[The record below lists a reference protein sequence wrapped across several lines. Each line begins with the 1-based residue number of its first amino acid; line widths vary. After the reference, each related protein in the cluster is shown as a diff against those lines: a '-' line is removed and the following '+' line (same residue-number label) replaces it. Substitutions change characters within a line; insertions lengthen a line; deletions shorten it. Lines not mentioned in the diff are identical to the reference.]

1 MKSTITD
8 EDLISIIKSV
18 KKVAH
23 EKATKTVKN
32 STELVYKKISIEG
45 CFVDDLKKIE
55 CVLLNDGYEN
65 IEIEGYDDNSY
76 LIGSKLRELT
86 YKEQT
91 ALYEKR
97 YDVWW
102 NKTLSD
108 MMKELDIDRKVNA
121 FTALDDIKPKCK
133 SKYSMEMLLYIV
145 KHSYHI

>member
-1 MKSTITD
+1 MKSPTD
-8 EDLISIIKSV
+8 EGLISIIKAV

-23 EKATKTVKN
+23 EKATKTVKD
-32 STELVYKKISIEG
+32 STELVYKKINIEG
-45 CFVDDLKKIE
+45 YGVDDLKKIE
-55 CVLLNDGYEN
+55 CALLNDGYEN
-65 IEIEGYDDNSY
+65 IEVEGYDDNSY

-108 MMKELDIDRKVNA
+108 MMKDLDIDRRVNS

-145 KHSYHI
+145 RQSYHI